1 MTISKWSINMNGLSE
16 TETKQNFQ
24 TKIKINQQ
32 KCIKKQQQ
40 KMPKGV
46 QFFLYSNN
54 SGIYQILLL
63 WSGSCCSAVRVK
75 RTNS

>member
-46 QFFLYSNN
+46 QFFCTLTTAAFIKY
-54 SGIYQILLL
+54 
-63 WSGSCCSAVRVK
+63 CCCGLARVVVL
-75 RTNS
+75 